1 MALLFGKKKEQEDS
15 STHPIKSAVGG
26 QSNMASP
33 DDIAALLAQ
42 QSQQQSYPEQ
52 PISQQQQDYQAYQQA
67 MYQQPQSYSQP
78 ISQENYSDD
87 SIIRDI
93 QEVAEAI
100 VAERW
105 EVISKEFDKI
115 RASQEDV
122 VRKVDEL
129 TTTLSNFESR
139 VNNLEAGVFEKIRT
153 FNDTVEKIG
162 AEIKA
167 MEQIFSKII
176 PSFSATVARL
186 SEVADKMHAPQTAK
200 EEES

>member
-1 MALLFGKKKEQEDS
+1 MVLFSKKKEDS
-15 STHPIKSAVGG
+15 STHPIKTAVGG
-26 QSNMASP
+26 QSNMAP
-33 DDIAALLAQ
+33 QDDIQALLAQ
-42 QSQQQSYPEQ
+42 QSQQAAYPQ
-52 PISQQQQDYQAYQQA
+52 QMSQQQQDYLAYQQA
-67 MYQQPQSYSQP
+67 AYQQPQSYIQAAPS
-78 ISQENYSDD
+78 ENYSDD

-100 VAERW
+100 VAEKW
-105 EVISKEFDKI
+105 ETISREFDKI

-129 TTTLSNFESR
+129 TTTLGNFESR

-176 PSFSATVARL
+176 PSFSATVSRL
-186 SEVADKMHAPQTAK
+186 SEVADKMGAPQAK

>member
-1 MALLFGKKKEQEDS
+1 MALFSKKKEQQEQDS
-15 STHPIKSAVGG
+15 TLHPIKSAVGG
-26 QSNMASP
+26 QSSMTSQ
-33 DDIAALLAQ
+33 DDIQAILAQ
-42 QSQQQSYPEQ
+42 QSSQQSQQ
-52 PISQQQQDYQAYQQA
+52 PINQQQQDYQAYQQA
-67 MYQQPQSYSQP
+67 MYQQPQSYAQP
-78 ISQENYSDD
+78 SSESYSDD

-105 EVISKEFDKI
+105 EVISKEFDKL

-129 TTTLSNFESR
+129 GTTIANFESR

-176 PSFSATVARL
+176 PSFSSSVARL
-186 SEVADKMHAPQTAK
+186 SEVADKMQAPPAK
-200 EEES
+200 EESEG